1 VDRGSSLGMDGL
13 DLMGERRV
21 VVVVVVVVERRS

>member
-1 VDRGSSLGMDGL
+1 MDRGSSLGMDGL

-21 VVVVVVVVERRS
+21 VVVVVVVERRS

>member
-1 VDRGSSLGMDGL
+1 VDKGSSLGMDGL

-21 VVVVVVVVERRS
+21 VVVVVVGRRS